1 MKLDIVVIGG
11 GILGATAAWS
21 LSNNGHRVVVLEKGD
36 LVSGA
41 SGGNLGKLSV
51 MERQEDW
58 HIPLALE
65 SLRLYEELNK
75 STDIEYVNCGGT
87 MLLQTPVLYFV
98 ARQMKETM
106 DRAGV
111 PLEFSEGES
120 ALRHEPNLS
129 LQSIYAAVF
138 CPLESVLNP
147 IRATLAF
154 LELAKQ
160 RGATVHTRAE
170 VEGFEMSGRTI
181 RSVKSTAGC
190 FPADVV
196 VNAAGSWAGP
206 LCRMLDIHIPIGHH
220 RAMACV
226 TEPIA
231 PCIRTAVLD
240 GSFLLPST
248 VAGDACRITIG
259 VAQTVHGSLVISR
272 AAEEADLED
281 KDVSLEGLRM
291 MIQNFLRYFPSLHAI
306 EIVRAWACMTPQTLD
321 NLPVFGFSE
330 KVPNLFIVAGFKGA
344 FGTAPAIGKNVARA
358 IGDGFI
364 WEEGL
369 FSPDRLQANSPIS

>member
-1 MKLDIVVIGG
+1 M
-11 GILGATAAWS
+11 
-21 LSNNGHRVVVLEKGD
+21 VLEKGD

-58 HIPLALE
+58 HVPLALE
-65 SLRLYEELNK
+65 SLELYEELNK
-75 STDIEYVNCGGT
+75 STDIEYINCGGT
-87 MLLQTPVLYFV
+87 MLLQSPALYLA
-98 ARQMKETM
+98 ARQMKKTM

-111 PLEFSEGES
+111 PLEFSKGES
-120 ALRHEPNLS
+120 ALRYEPNLNP
-129 LQSIYAAVF
+129 QSIYAAVF

-147 IRATLAF
+147 MRATLAF

-160 RGATVHTRAE
+160 CGATVYTHAG
-170 VEGFEMSGRTI
+170 VEGFEMSGSTI
-181 RSVKSTAGC
+181 RSVKSTVGR

-196 VNAAGSWAGP
+196 VNAAGSWADP
-206 LCRMLDIHIPIGHH
+206 LCRKLGIHIPIGHH

-240 GSFLLPST
+240 GSFLSPP
-248 VAGDACRITIG
+248 VIAGDACRITIG

-272 AAEEADLED
+272 AAEETDLEN
-281 KDVSLEGLRM
+281 KDVSLKGLCM
-291 MIQNFLRYFPSLHAI
+291 LLQNFLRYFPSLHTI
-306 EIVRAWACMTPQTLD
+306 EIVRAWACATPQTLD
-321 NLPVFGFSE
+321 DLPVFGFSE

-344 FGTAPAIGKNVARA
+344 FGTAPAIGKKVARA